1 MNVRKVV
8 AGSVLAVGLGAAGM
22 FGAGTALA
30 GPGVSFDAGTGG
42 TKPIGIGDQSQA
54 TGAYANAAPG
64 NSALAV
70 NLISPVGSR
79 ATAVG
84 TNNNVFAFD
93 GQSVVAHP
101 GAKDNNVATA
111 FGGTV
116 VTGPAQRNTVVNA
129 GSVNLVGGGAENQ
142 NSVSLCGT
150 RLSAQSSHITVGKV
164 PAGGLC

>member
-8 AGSVLAVGLGAAGM
+8 AGSVLAAALGAAGM

-30 GPGVSFDAGTGG
+30 GPGVSFDPGTGG
-42 TKPIGIGDQSQA
+42 TKPIGIGDQTA

-70 NLISPVGSR
+70 NLISPVGSK

-111 FGGTV
+111 FGATV
-116 VTGPAQRNTVVNA
+116 VTGAAQRNTVVNA
-129 GSVNLVGGGAENQ
+129 GSVNIVGGGAENQ
-142 NSVSLCGT
+142 TSVSLCGT
-150 RLSAQSSHITVGKV
+150 RLSAQSSHITVGTV
-164 PAGGLC
+164 TGGLC